1 MISPASLSE
10 KVTVV
15 FLQWIRSLRRHLP
28 LFHRSVVFFPLRM
41 ISVRLAWQIC
51 ERLWLE
57 LTTYEIKDDN
67 AFVLFPPRFLS
78 TAFFLWYWFG
88 ILNRIFQYRSI
99 LPNYFVWS
107 MPTSVDMWSCSMTI
121 SQHNDDHFI
130 CSDIN
135 WSRYHCLCYGIDPF
149 KYRVYNRYFSMIFEK
164 QQVSP

>member
-1 MISPASLSE
+1 MSTLVGEKDIRFSCTSFRNLRCCRSLEASNKLWILTLIFPMISPASLSE

-41 ISVRLAWQIC
+41 ISVRLARQLC

-67 AFVLFPPRFLS
+67 AFVLFPPRFIS

-88 ILNRIFQYRSI
+88 ILNRLFQYRSI
-99 LPNYFVWS
+99 LPNYFV
-107 MPTSVDMWSCSMTI
+107 
-121 SQHNDDHFI
+121 
-130 CSDIN
+130 
-135 WSRYHCLCYGIDPF
+135 
-149 KYRVYNRYFSMIFEK
+149 
-164 QQVSP
+164 